1 MAKASLPHP
10 ETARMPHEHLPGLDP
25 AVAARRLQDEGP
37 NTLEASAQR
46 SLARI
51 VWTVVR
57 EPMFM
62 LLMAAGLIYLALG
75 DTREALVLMGF
86 VLIIML
92 TTVLQERRTDNAL
105 EALRDLSS
113 PQATAVRG
121 GQTVQL
127 AGRDVVRGDV
137 LLLSEG
143 GRVPADGVLLQ
154 AHELAIDESLLT
166 GESVPVNK
174 DTPGAAVF
182 AGTLVVRG
190 QGVMQVT
197 ATGLKTQMGAIGHSL
212 QTIVP
217 AASPLQGEI
226 KRLTQR
232 LALIG
237 LSLCVALA
245 LVFWWQRGN
254 ALGAVLAGITLAM
267 AVLPE
272 EFPVILLLF
281 PALAA
286 RRLAALQVLTRRLST
301 IETLGQA
308 TVLCVD
314 KTGTLTQNRMGVAAL
329 CAGDVTLDAQDLKAG
344 DVPLPFQALL
354 DCAVLA
360 SETAPHDPMEQ
371 AFHALSKQLAVS
383 THHHNAQWAL
393 VHEYPLT
400 PALLAMSHV
409 WRNAGETQDV
419 IAAKGAPEAVAQ
431 LCHLSAEDQAAWHL
445 RATQLAERG
454 LRVLGVAKAVHA
466 ADQEWPAD
474 QQAFAFEWLGLVG
487 LSDPLRAEVPAA
499 VAQFNSAGI
508 RVIMITGDHAHT
520 AQTIAQQ
527 AGITHAQVMS
537 GDELTALD
545 SAQLEARLATVNVFA
560 RVKPEQKL
568 QLVNALKAR
577 GEVVAMTGDGV
588 NDAPALKAAHIGIA
602 MGQRGTDVAREAAS
616 LVLLQD
622 DFTAIVQAIRMGRRT
637 FANMRQAVIYT
648 LAVHVPIIVLSL
660 LPVLFGL
667 PLLLAPLH
675 IAFLELV
682 IDPSCSLVFEAEAAA
697 ADVMLRPPRK
707 RNEALLSRAHLW
719 RGLLQGLFIATGV
732 LALYF
737 GMLHQGASAAMASTS
752 AFVCLVTANAALILP
767 SRNPQTTWR
776 SLWQGLPPITLWI
789 LGLTLLALLGITHV
803 PAVAQVFQ
811 FVVLSPLAWLSAFAW
826 GLGTVA
832 VLQGWHMGR
841 GAKSGG

>member
-1 MAKASLPHP
+1 
-10 ETARMPHEHLPGLDP
+10 MPNEHLPGLDP
-25 AVAARRLQDEGP
+25 AVAAHRLQEEGP
-37 NTLEASAQR
+37 NTLEASTQR
-46 SLARI
+46 SLARV
-51 VWTVVR
+51 VWTVVC
-57 EPMFM
+57 EPMFA

-75 DTREALVLMGF
+75 DLREASVLVGF
-86 VLIIML
+86 VLVIML

-113 PQATAVRG
+113 PQASAVRG

-127 AGRDVVRGDV
+127 AGRDVVREDV
-137 LLLSEG
+137 LLLNEG

-154 AHELAIDESLLT
+154 AHELAVDESLLT
-166 GESVPVNK
+166 GESAPVNK
-174 DTPGAAVF
+174 DTPSAAVF

-212 QTIVP
+212 QTIEP

-237 LSLCVALA
+237 LSLCAALA

-272 EFPVILLLF
+272 EFPVILLVF

-314 KTGTLTQNRMGVAAL
+314 KTGTLTQNRMSVATL
-329 CAGDVTLDAQDLKAG
+329 CAAQVTLNEQDLKVG
-344 DVPLPFQALL
+344 DMPPPFHELL
-354 DCAVLA
+354 KYAVLA
-360 SETAPHDPMEQ
+360 SETTPHDPMEK
-371 AFHALSKQLAVS
+371 AFHTLAKRLAVA
-383 THHHNAQWAL
+383 TYHHNAQWAL
-393 VHEYPLT
+393 VHEYPLA
-400 PALLAMSHV
+400 PELLAMSHV
-409 WRNAGETQDV
+409 WRNAGQAQDV

-431 LCHLSAEDQAAWHL
+431 LCHLSPQDQASWHL

-454 LRVLGVAKAVHA
+454 LRVLGVAKALHPG
-466 ADQEWPAD
+466 DQAWPAD
-474 QQAFAFEWLGLVG
+474 QQAYAFEWLGLVG

-499 VAQFNSAGI
+499 IAQCLSAGI

-520 AQTIAQQ
+520 AKTIAQQ

-545 SAQLEARLATVNVFA
+545 SAALNARLATVNVFA
-560 RVKPEQKL
+560 RVKSEQKL
-568 QLVNALKAR
+568 QLVNALRAR

-660 LPVLFGL
+660 LPVLLGL

-697 ADVMLRPPRK
+697 VDVMQRPPRA
-707 RNEALLSRAHLW
+707 RNEPLLSRAHLW
-719 RGLLQGLFIATGV
+719 RGLLQGLFIAVGV

-737 GMLHQGASAAMASTS
+737 GLLHQGASAAMASTS

-803 PAVAQVFQ
+803 PAAAQVFQ
-811 FVVLSPLAWLSAFAW
+811 FEVVPPLAWLTAFAW
-826 GLGTVA
+826 GLATVA
-832 VLQGWHMGR
+832 VLQGWHIWR
-841 GAKSGG
+841 GAKSMD

>member
-1 MAKASLPHP
+1 MSTEPA
-10 ETARMPHEHLPGLDP
+10 TGLDP
-25 AVAARRLQDEGP
+25 AVAARRLLDEGP

-46 SLARI
+46 SLGRI
-51 VWTVVR
+51 VLTVVR
-57 EPMFM
+57 EPMFI

-75 DTREALVLMGF
+75 DTREALFLVGF

-127 AGRDVVRGDV
+127 TGHDVVRDDV

-143 GRVPADGVLLQ
+143 GRVPADGTLLQ
-154 AHELAIDESLLT
+154 AHELAVDESLLT
-166 GESVPVNK
+166 GESAPVNK
-174 DTPGAAVF
+174 EAPGIAVY

-190 QGVMQVT
+190 QGVMRVT
-197 ATGLKTQMGAIGHSL
+197 ATGLKTKMGAIGHSL
-212 QTIVP
+212 QTIAP
-217 AASPLQGEI
+217 AASPLQLEI
-226 KRLTQR
+226 KSLTQR

-245 LVFWWQRGN
+245 LGFWWLRGN
-254 ALGAVLAGITLAM
+254 ALGALLAGITLAM
-267 AVLPE
+267 AVLPQE
-272 EFPVILLLF
+272 LPVILLVF

-286 RRLAALQVLTRRLST
+286 RRLAALQVLTRRLRT

-314 KTGTLTQNRMGVAAL
+314 KTGTLTQNRMSVSTL
-329 CAGDVTLDAQDLKAG
+329 CAGEQTLEAQDLKAG
-344 DVPLPFQALL
+344 GVPLPFHALL
-354 DCAVLA
+354 DYAVLA

-371 AFHALSKQLAVS
+371 ALHALAKQLAVS
-383 THHHNAQWAL
+383 THHHNAQWTL
-393 VHEYPLT
+393 VHEYPLA
-400 PALLAMSHV
+400 PGLLAMSHV
-409 WRNAGETQDV
+409 WRCADETQDV

-431 LCHLSAEDQAAWHL
+431 LCHLSAEAQANWHL

-454 LRVLGVAKAVHA
+454 LRVLGVAKALHP
-466 ADQEWPAD
+466 ADQAWPAD
-474 QQAFAFEWLGLVG
+474 QQAYAFEWLGLVG

-499 VAQFNSAGI
+499 VAQCHSAGI

-520 AQTIAQQ
+520 AKTIAQQ

-537 GDELTALD
+537 GTELTALD
-545 SAQLEARLATVNVFA
+545 SAQLDERLATVNVFA

-568 QLVNALKAR
+568 QLVNALKAQ

-637 FANMRQAVIYT
+637 FANMRQSVIYT

-660 LPVLFGL
+660 LPVLLGL

-697 ADVMLRPPRK
+697 TDVMRRPPRR
-707 RNEALLSRAHLW
+707 RNEPLLSRAHLW
-719 RGLLQGLFIATGV
+719 RGLMQGLFITAGV
-732 LALYF
+732 LALYL
-737 GMLHQGASAAMASTS
+737 GLLHQGASSAMASAS

-803 PAVAQVFQ
+803 PALAQVFQ
-811 FVVLSPLAWLSAFAW
+811 FEVLSPLAWLSAFAW
-826 GLGTVA
+826 GLGTVV

-841 GAKSGG
+841 GAKSGGG

>member
-1 MAKASLPHP
+1 MSTEPA
-10 ETARMPHEHLPGLDP
+10 TGLDP
-25 AVAARRLQDEGP
+25 AVAARRLLDEGP

-46 SLARI
+46 SLGRI
-51 VWTVVR
+51 VLTVVR
-57 EPMFM
+57 EPMFL

-75 DTREALVLMGF
+75 DTREALFLVGF

-127 AGRDVVRGDV
+127 TGHDVVRDDV

-143 GRVPADGVLLQ
+143 GRVPADGTLLQ
-154 AHELAIDESLLT
+154 AHELAVDESLLT
-166 GESVPVNK
+166 GESAPVNK
-174 DTPGAAVF
+174 EAPGIAVY

-190 QGVMQVT
+190 QGVMRVT
-197 ATGLKTQMGAIGHSL
+197 ATGQKTQMGAIGHSL
-212 QTIVP
+212 QTIAP
-217 AASPLQGEI
+217 AASPLQLEI
-226 KRLTQR
+226 KSLTQR

-245 LVFWWQRGN
+245 LGFWWLRGN
-254 ALGAVLAGITLAM
+254 ALGALLAGITLAM
-267 AVLPE
+267 AVLPQE
-272 EFPVILLLF
+272 LPVILLVF

-286 RRLAALQVLTRRLST
+286 RRLAALQVLTRRLRT

-314 KTGTLTQNRMGVAAL
+314 KTGTLTQNRMSVSTL
-329 CAGDVTLDAQDLKAG
+329 CAGEQTLEAQDLKAG
-344 DVPLPFQALL
+344 GVPLPFHALL
-354 DCAVLA
+354 DYAVLA

-371 AFHALSKQLAVS
+371 ALHALAKQLAVS
-383 THHHNAQWAL
+383 THHHNAQWTL
-393 VHEYPLT
+393 VHEYPLA
-400 PALLAMSHV
+400 PGLLAMSHV
-409 WRNAGETQDV
+409 WRCADETQDV

-431 LCHLSAEDQAAWHL
+431 LCHLSAEAQANWHL

-454 LRVLGVAKAVHA
+454 LRVLGVAKALHP
-466 ADQEWPAD
+466 ADQAWPAD
-474 QQAFAFEWLGLVG
+474 QQAYAFEWLGLVG

-499 VAQFNSAGI
+499 VAQCHSAGI

-520 AQTIAQQ
+520 AKTIAQQ

-537 GDELTALD
+537 GTELTALD
-545 SAQLEARLATVNVFA
+545 SAQLDERLATVNVFA

-568 QLVNALKAR
+568 QLVNALKAQ

-602 MGQRGTDVAREAAS
+602 MGQRGTDVAREAAA

-637 FANMRQAVIYT
+637 FANMRQSVIYT

-660 LPVLFGL
+660 LPVLLGL

-697 ADVMLRPPRK
+697 TDVMRRPPRR
-707 RNEALLSRAHLW
+707 RNEPLLSHAHLW
-719 RGLLQGLFIATGV
+719 RGLMQGLFIAAGV
-732 LALYF
+732 LALYL
-737 GMLHQGASAAMASTS
+737 GLLHQGASSAMASAS

-803 PAVAQVFQ
+803 PALAQVFQ
-811 FVVLSPLAWLSAFAW
+811 FEVLSPLAWLSAFAW
-826 GLGTVA
+826 GLGTVV

>member
-1 MAKASLPHP
+1 MSTEPA
-10 ETARMPHEHLPGLDP
+10 PGLDP

-46 SLARI
+46 SLGRI
-51 VWTVVR
+51 VLTVVR
-57 EPMFM
+57 EPMFL

-75 DTREALVLMGF
+75 DTREALFLVGF

-127 AGRDVVRGDV
+127 TGHDVVRDDV

-143 GRVPADGVLLQ
+143 GRVPADGTLLQ
-154 AHELAIDESLLT
+154 AHELAVDESLLT
-166 GESVPVNK
+166 GESAPVNK
-174 DTPGAAVF
+174 DAPGIAVY

-190 QGVMQVT
+190 QGVMRVT

-212 QTIVP
+212 QTIAP
-217 AASPLQGEI
+217 AASPLQLEI
-226 KRLTQR
+226 KSLTQR

-245 LVFWWQRGN
+245 LGFWWLRGN
-254 ALGAVLAGITLAM
+254 ALGALLAGITLAM
-267 AVLPE
+267 AVLPQE
-272 EFPVILLLF
+272 LPVILLVV

-286 RRLAALQVLTRRLST
+286 RRLAALQVLTRRLRT

-314 KTGTLTQNRMGVAAL
+314 KTGTLTQNRMSVSTL
-329 CAGDVTLDAQDLKAG
+329 CAGEQTLEAQDLKAG
-344 DVPLPFQALL
+344 GVPQPFHALL
-354 DCAVLA
+354 DYAVLA

-371 AFHALSKQLAVS
+371 ALHALAKQLAVS
-383 THHHNAQWAL
+383 SHHHNAQWTL
-393 VHEYPLT
+393 VHEYPLA
-400 PALLAMSHV
+400 PGLLAMSHV
-409 WRNAGETQDV
+409 WRCADETQDV

-431 LCHLSAEDQAAWHL
+431 LCHLSAEAQANWHL

-454 LRVLGVAKAVHA
+454 LRVLGVAKALHP
-466 ADQEWPAD
+466 ADQAWPAD
-474 QQAFAFEWLGLVG
+474 QQAYAFEWLGLVG

-499 VAQFNSAGI
+499 VAQCHSAGI

-520 AQTIAQQ
+520 AKTIAQQ

-537 GDELTALD
+537 GTELTALD
-545 SAQLEARLATVNVFA
+545 SAQLDERLATVNVFA

-568 QLVNALKAR
+568 QLVNALKAQ

-660 LPVLFGL
+660 LPVLLGL

-697 ADVMLRPPRK
+697 TDVMRRPPRR
-707 RNEALLSRAHLW
+707 RNEPLLSRAHLW
-719 RGLLQGLFIATGV
+719 RGLMQGLFIAAGV
-732 LALYF
+732 LALYL
-737 GMLHQGASAAMASTS
+737 GLLHQGASSAMASTS

-767 SRNPQTTWR
+767 SRNPRTTWR

-803 PAVAQVFQ
+803 PALAQVFQ
-811 FVVLSPLAWLSAFAW
+811 FEVLSPLAWLSAFAW
-826 GLGTVA
+826 GLGTVV

>member
-1 MAKASLPHP
+1 MSTEPA
-10 ETARMPHEHLPGLDP
+10 PGLDP
-25 AVAARRLQDEGP
+25 AVAARRLLDEGP

-46 SLARI
+46 SLGRI
-51 VWTVVR
+51 VLTVVR
-57 EPMFM
+57 EPMFL

-75 DTREALVLMGF
+75 DTREALFLVGF

-127 AGRDVVRGDV
+127 TGHDVVRDDV

-143 GRVPADGVLLQ
+143 GRVPADGTLLQ
-154 AHELAIDESLLT
+154 AHELAVDESLLT
-166 GESVPVNK
+166 GESAPVNK
-174 DTPGAAVF
+174 EAPGIAVY

-190 QGVMQVT
+190 QGVMRVT

-212 QTIVP
+212 QTIAP
-217 AASPLQGEI
+217 AASPLQLEI
-226 KRLTQR
+226 KSLTQR

-245 LVFWWQRGN
+245 LGFWWLRGN
-254 ALGAVLAGITLAM
+254 ALGALLAGITLAM
-267 AVLPE
+267 AVLPQE
-272 EFPVILLLF
+272 LPVILLVF

-286 RRLAALQVLTRRLST
+286 RRLAALQVLTRRLRT

-314 KTGTLTQNRMGVAAL
+314 KTGTLTQNRMSVSTL
-329 CAGDVTLDAQDLKAG
+329 CAGEQTLEAQDLKAG
-344 DVPLPFQALL
+344 GVPQPFHALL
-354 DCAVLA
+354 DYAVLA

-371 AFHALSKQLAVS
+371 ALHALAKQLAVS
-383 THHHNAQWAL
+383 THHHNAQWTL
-393 VHEYPLT
+393 VHEYPLA
-400 PALLAMSHV
+400 PGLLAMSHV
-409 WRNAGETQDV
+409 WRCADETQDV

-431 LCHLSAEDQAAWHL
+431 LCHLSAEAQANWHL

-454 LRVLGVAKAVHA
+454 LRVLGVAKALHP
-466 ADQEWPAD
+466 ADQAWPAD
-474 QQAFAFEWLGLVG
+474 QQAYAFEWLGLVG

-499 VAQFNSAGI
+499 VAQCHSAGI

-520 AQTIAQQ
+520 AKTIAQQ

-537 GDELTALD
+537 GTELTALD
-545 SAQLEARLATVNVFA
+545 SAQLDERLATVNVFA

-568 QLVNALKAR
+568 QLVNALKAQ

-637 FANMRQAVIYT
+637 FANMRQSVIYT

-660 LPVLFGL
+660 LPVLLGL

-697 ADVMLRPPRK
+697 TDVMRRPPRR
-707 RNEALLSRAHLW
+707 RNEPLLSRAHLW
-719 RGLLQGLFIATGV
+719 RGLMQGLFITAGV
-732 LALYF
+732 LALYL
-737 GMLHQGASAAMASTS
+737 GLLHQGASSAMASAS

-803 PAVAQVFQ
+803 PALAQVFQ
-811 FVVLSPLAWLSAFAW
+811 FEVLSPLAWLSAFAW
-826 GLGTVA
+826 GLGTVV